1 MRLARGGGVFIV
13 GALGAFAV
21 LYTVWWTGI
30 LNLPGWLPLP
40 FLICLL
46 LFLFF
51 FRDPQ
56 REPEPGLSPDAAL
69 SPADGRVIEA
79 VNDEWG
85 ARISVYL
92 RLTDVHVIRMPLACR
107 TDGISKKDGTH
118 HAAGSTCASS
128 NAGVVLDCR
137 TEWGDMKVSLV
148 TGLLA
153 RRIIPY
159 LSTEEEVGRGDR
171 IGLIRFGSRT
181 EVEFPPGYTITVEK
195 GARVLAGVTP
205 VAFREDAVSE

>member
-1 MRLARGGGVFIV
+1 MFIV
-13 GALGAFAV
+13 SALGAFAV
-21 LYTVWWTGI
+21 LYAVWWTGI

-56 REPEPGLSPDAAL
+56 RESEPGLSPDAAL
-69 SPADGRVIEA
+69 SPADGRVIDTA
-79 VNDEWG
+79 NDERG
-85 ARISVYL
+85 ARVLIYL

-107 TDGISKKDGTH
+107 IDGISKIDGTH

-128 NAGVVLDCR
+128 NARIVLDCR

-153 RRIIPY
+153 RRIVPY

-171 IGLIRFGSRT
+171 TGLIRFGSRT

-195 GARVLAGVTP
+195 GVRVLAGVTP
-205 VAFREDAVSE
+205 VAVREDAVSE

>member
-1 MRLARGGGVFIV
+1 MFIV

-56 REPEPGLSPDAAL
+56 REPEPGLSSDAAL

-79 VNDEWG
+79 VNDEHG
-85 ARISVYL
+85 AI
-92 RLTDVHVIRMPLACR
+92 
-107 TDGISKKDGTH
+107 
-118 HAAGSTCASS
+118 
-128 NAGVVLDCR
+128 N
-137 TEWGDMKVSLV
+137 
-148 TGLLA
+148 
-153 RRIIPY
+153 
-159 LSTEEEVGRGDR
+159 
-171 IGLIRFGSRT
+171 
-181 EVEFPPGYTITVEK
+181 
-195 GARVLAGVTP
+195 
-205 VAFREDAVSE
+205 

>member
-13 GALGAFAV
+13 GALGAFTV
-21 LYTVWWTGI
+21 LYAVWWTGI

-56 REPEPGLSPDAAL
+56 REPEPGSSPDTAL

-79 VNDEWG
+79 VNAEWG
-85 ARISVYL
+85 ARVSVYL

-107 TDGISKKDGTH
+107 INGISKIDGTH
-118 HAAGSTCASS
+118 HAAGSTCTSS
-128 NAGVVLDCR
+128 NARLVLDCR
-137 TEWGDMKVSLV
+137 TEWGDMKLSLV

-159 LSTEEEVGRGDR
+159 LSREGEVGRGDR
-171 IGLIRFGSRT
+171 AGLIRFGSRT

-205 VAFREDAVSE
+205 VAIREDAVSE

>member
-21 LYTVWWTGI
+21 LYIVWWTGI
-30 LNLPGWLPLP
+30 LNLHGWVPLP

-51 FRDPQ
+51 FRDPH
-56 REPEPGLSPDAAL
+56 REPEPGSSPGAAL

-79 VNDEWG
+79 VNNEWG
-85 ARISVYL
+85 ARVSIYL

-107 TDGISKKDGTH
+107 IDGISKKEGTH
-118 HAAGSTCASS
+118 HAAGSTGTSS
-128 NAGVVLDCR
+128 NARLVLDCR

-153 RRIIPY
+153 RRIISY
-159 LSTEEEVGRGDR
+159 LSREGEVGCGDR

-195 GARVLAGVTP
+195 GERVLAGVTP

>member
-1 MRLARGGGVFIV
+1 MFVV

-30 LNLPGWLPLP
+30 LDLPDWLPLP
-40 FLICLL
+40 FLISLL
-46 LFLFF
+46 LFIFF

-79 VNDEWG
+79 VSDEGG

-107 TDGISKKDGTH
+107 IDGISQKGGTH
-118 HAAGSTCASS
+118 HAAGSPRTSS
-128 NAGVVLDCR
+128 NARLVLDCR
-137 TEWGDMKVSLV
+137 TELGDMKVSLV
-148 TGLLA
+148 AGLLT
-153 RRIIPY
+153 RRILPY
-159 LSTEEEVGRGDR
+159 LSGEGEVGRGVR

-205 VAFREDAVSE
+205 VALREDAVSE

>member
-1 MRLARGGGVFIV
+1 MFVV

-30 LNLPGWLPLP
+30 LDIPGWLPLP

-46 LFLFF
+46 LFLLF
-51 FRDPQ
+51 FRDPH
-56 REPEPGLSPDAAL
+56 RESHPGLSPDAAL

-79 VNDEWG
+79 VNDEQG
-85 ARISVYL
+85 ARIAVYL
-92 RLTDVHVIRMPLACR
+92 RLTDVHVIRMPLVCR
-107 TDGISKKDGTH
+107 VDGISKQDGKH
-118 HAAGSTCASS
+118 HAAGSAPASS
-128 NAGVVLDCR
+128 NARLVLDCS
-137 TEWGDMKVSLV
+137 TEWGDMKVCLV

-153 RRIIPY
+153 RRIFPY
-159 LSTEEEVGRGDR
+159 VSREGEVGRGDR

-195 GARVLAGVTP
+195 GERVLAGVTQ
-205 VAFREDAVSE
+205 VALREVAESE